1 MLIRRLKNRVRTF
14 IRTSFFRYVVAGG
27 LTALAEFL
35 ILVMLIERFGFDA
48 LVANVIAFVVVNIAN
63 YLVSRHWVFE
73 KTGMKKSVEFFL
85 FTFVLT
91 LGLSINQLVF
101 WFFIDTFAMDYKI
114 AKVLSLTFVV
124 FWNFL
129 TRKHLVFRKKFQPE
143 GQA

>member
-101 WFFIDTFAMDYKI
+101 WFFIDTFDMDYKI

-129 TRKHLVFRKKFQPE
+129 TRKHLVFRKKLQPE